1 MKLSDKN
8 GSSAYYDDIDD
19 EYFAKRGGARVVIGN
34 RRFGANGFVASGR
47 AFARPIQQ
55 PRSMKKEKMCPAF
68 SSSPTTKTMMSASP
82 AITKNGTP
90 GSAPPSASSSSS
102 TPAPKGKKSRKKQ
115 LQNEKKRQKD
125 QEKAARRKATRK
137 EYQRKVPIEDSQP
150 RMAEEFGTE
159 EEEEEEE
166 EEDTHEQTIT
176 AVTEI
181 IL

>member
-1 MKLSDKN
+1 M
-8 GSSAYYDDIDD
+8 GSWQADERLPTDSATALDEERKDVPGVFVVANDENDD
-19 EYFAKRGGARVVIGN
+19 ERFASNNRKWNARLCPTVRVVL
-34 RRFGANGFVASGR
+34 FVHSGAER
-47 AFARPIQQ
+47 
-55 PRSMKKEKMCPAF
+55 
-68 SSSPTTKTMMSASP
+68 
-82 AITKNGTP
+82 
-90 GSAPPSASSSSS
+90 
-102 TPAPKGKKSRKKQ
+102 KKSRKKQ

-166 EEDTHEQTIT
+166 EEEDTHEQTIT